1 MKEFQLENSMLILD
15 HFYFLIYEHYVV
27 KEMTIGL
34 RSYPSVTFKN
44 HQSGIIVKVCGSDL
58 GCECNN
64 YEIYIIKRKLFSTK
78 IINVS
83 RLMND
88 DEFWKDK
95 ERDIPNYSDFIQ
107 QKLLFVIRGEKWL

>member
-1 MKEFQLENSMLILD
+1 MKEFQLENLLLILN

-27 KEMTIGL
+27 KDITIGL
-34 RSYPSVTFKN
+34 RSYPSVIFKN
-44 HQSGIIVKVCGSDL
+44 HQSGIMVQVCGSDL

-83 RLMND
+83 KLMND
-88 DEFWKDK
+88 YELWKDK
-95 ERDIPNYSDFIQ
+95 EKTIPNYSDFIQ
-107 QKLLFVIRGEKWL
+107 EKLLFVIRGEKWL